1 MRLSGTKLIV
11 ALLAFAAA
19 FTAAPALAA
28 TIKVNTTA
36 DEYGSG
42 TACSLREAISAAES
56 DAAFGGCT
64 AGSGPDTIQLQGGKT
79 YIRELPGPA
88 DNTNATGDYDVA
100 GEMTIAVKGKGQ
112 AKIDAGGMDR
122 VLQILPGAKLT
133 ASHLTLTNG
142 DVAPAQPGSDTS
154 GGGISD
160 AGILKLSKS
169 TIVKN
174 KTLGNN
180 NCTCGGGLSVLN
192 GTAKLDKV
200 KILKNTADNIGGGIA
215 FTGGKLDVNRTT
227 IDKNTSTSGGGG
239 VYLGGDVGAN
249 TAAFRNST
257 ISRNTDTDTGPNGG
271 GGGVFVAN
279 FTNSTFTFTNS
290 TFAGNSA
297 NGYGGAI
304 FVYQAGGINL
314 SYSTVTGN
322 TANADA
328 DATGHG
334 GGLAG
339 GDITAGNSIV
349 DLNFDASLAAPLPDC
364 ALGASVTDGV
374 ISQDGG
380 CVGSHNRMTTDPKLG
395 ALKAN
400 GGPTKTVAIA
410 KQSPAVNHGTK
421 PAPKRDQRGK
431 KRDNKPD
438 IGAYE
443 LVAKKHH

>member
-11 ALLAFAAA
+11 ALMAFASV

-28 TIKVNTTA
+28 TIKVNTTS
-36 DEYGSG
+36 DEYGTG
-42 TACSLREAISAAES
+42 AACSLREAISAAES

-88 DNTNATGDYDVA
+88 DNTNATGDYDIA

-112 AKIDAGGMDR
+112 AKIDAGGVDR

-174 KTLGNN
+174 QTLGNSS
-180 NCTCGGGLSVLN
+180 CTCGGGLSVLN

-200 KILKNTADNIGGGIA
+200 KFFKNKADNIGGGIA
-215 FTGGKLDVNRTT
+215 FNGGKLDVERST

-239 VYLGGDVGAN
+239 VYLGGNIGSN

-290 TFAGNSA
+290 TLAGNSA
-297 NGYGGAI
+297 DGFGGAI
-304 FVYQAGGINL
+304 FVYAAGGVDL

-339 GDITAGNSIV
+339 GEIAATDSIV
-349 DLNFDASLAAPLPDC
+349 AGNFDASLSAPLPDC
-364 ALGASVTDGV
+364 AFSAGV
-374 ISQDGG
+374 SNGVVSQDGG
-380 CVGSHNRMTTDPKLG
+380 CVGSHNRTTADPKLG
-395 ALKAN
+395 PLKAN

-431 KRDNKPD
+431 KRDGKPD

-443 LVAKKHH
+443 LVPKKHH